1 MKTVVIGGGASG
13 LIASYFASA
22 KGNQVVL
29 IEKNEKLG
37 KKLYITGKGRCNV
50 TNNVGVAEF
59 LQNVNTNH
67 KFLHSSI
74 NAFPPSSVIDFF
86 ENNGLK
92 LKTERGNRV
101 FPLSDK
107 SSDVIKCLEKALIN
121 NNVDIR
127 LNTTVTSIKI
137 NNDEVCG
144 VTTDKGVIDC
154 DNVIVCTG
162 GVSYP
167 LTGSTGD
174 GYKFAKQLNHNI
186 IAPKP
191 ALVGIELVGE
201 DYKDLQGLSLK
212 NVSFS
217 IKRGEKVIYNDFGE
231 MLFTHFGVSGPVV
244 LSSSCII
251 NKLNLSD
258 LKVVI
263 DLKPALDE
271 STLDNRLIR
280 EFTENNKKSLI
291 NVMPALLPKSLIP
304 LVLRRASVSKNKCC
318 FEITKEERQRLI
330 VSLKNLTF
338 NFKKLRPIEEA
349 IITSGGVDVLQ
360 VNPKT
365 MESKLV
371 KGLFFAGEVLDV
383 DAFTGGFNLQIAF
396 STGFVAGK
404 NA

>member
-127 LNTTVTSIKI
+127 LNTTVISVNID
-137 NNDEVCG
+137 NDEVCG

-162 GVSYP
+162 GVTDRLKKDCSR
-167 LTGSTGD
+167 LEFKLKTEAENHAAAIRKKD
-174 GYKFAKQLNHNI
+174 VEIKQLN
-186 IAPKP
+186 
-191 ALVGIELVGE
+191 
-201 DYKDLQGLSLK
+201 DYSQ
-212 NVSFS
+212 
-217 IKRGEKVIYNDFGE
+217 Y
-231 MLFTHFGVSGPVV
+231 
-244 LSSSCII
+244 
-251 NKLNLSD
+251 LSD
-258 LKVVI
+258 Q
-263 DLKPALDE
+263 AQDE
-271 STLDNRLIR
+271 AVHPS
-280 EFTENNKKSLI
+280 SH
-291 NVMPALLPKSLIP
+291 
-304 LVLRRASVSKNKCC
+304 
-318 FEITKEERQRLI
+318 
-330 VSLKNLTF
+330 
-338 NFKKLRPIEEA
+338 
-349 IITSGGVDVLQ
+349 
-360 VNPKT
+360 
-365 MESKLV
+365 
-371 KGLFFAGEVLDV
+371 
-383 DAFTGGFNLQIAF
+383 TG
-396 STGFVAGK
+396 
-404 NA
+404 